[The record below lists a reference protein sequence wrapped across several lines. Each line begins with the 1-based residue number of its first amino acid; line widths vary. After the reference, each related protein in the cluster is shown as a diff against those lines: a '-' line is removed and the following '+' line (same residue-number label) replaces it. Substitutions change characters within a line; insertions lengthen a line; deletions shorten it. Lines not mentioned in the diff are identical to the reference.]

1 MIGAEI
7 SAYGYLET
15 PNADNMQAA
24 LQTYGPISV
33 AIAVVSSFQNYA

>member
-15 PNADNMQAA
+15 PNAANMQEA
-24 LQTYGPISV
+24 LQIYGPISV
-33 AIAVVSSFQNYA
+33 AIAVADSFANYA